1 MTGRAMNSTQGQRAG
16 VATIWFVTAAE
27 PLAVLTA
34 EPDHDRG
41 FGRKYL
47 ALLDPRL
54 TVTPI
59 GDFPLNR
66 SAPAGAGE
74 FYIGGFDGLAVVQT
88 VLDDVS
94 RLSAFFFVQ
103 PPMESRITAV
113 STNIIILFTSSLLY
127 NIVERYTHIK
137 GSALSHHTVSLY
149 SSPMHKNRAS
159 CNGKSQTCTANLSR
173 MRLVHAIK
181 SLIDVL

>member
-1 MTGRAMNSTQGQRAG
+1 MRSLESSGLSCSLPRSSSTCLSTSEFLLLSTYDSG
-16 VATIWFVTAAE
+16 TLLVTSIFRQN
-27 PLAVLTA
+27 TS
-34 EPDHDRG
+34 
-41 FGRKYL
+41 
-47 ALLDPRL
+47 
-54 TVTPI
+54 TV
-59 GDFPLNR
+59 
-66 SAPAGAGE
+66 
-74 FYIGGFDGLAVVQT
+74 
-88 VLDDVS
+88 
-94 RLSAFFFVQ
+94 LSAFFFVQ